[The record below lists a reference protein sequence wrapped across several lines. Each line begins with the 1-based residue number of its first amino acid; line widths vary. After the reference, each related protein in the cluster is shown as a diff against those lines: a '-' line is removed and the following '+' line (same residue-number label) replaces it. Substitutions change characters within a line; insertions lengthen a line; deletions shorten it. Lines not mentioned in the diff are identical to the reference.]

1 MTDKA
6 GAIKSILKPN
16 KIKLLVFTNKNT
28 LYKVAYTVKPALHNT
43 LLFQYTLYPAII
55 KLQTILS
62 LYTSFDLDRF
72 NCKILSSIFLPFM
85 LF

>member
-16 KIKLLVFTNKNT
+16 KNKIKLLVFTKFNKNT

-62 LYTSFDLDRF
+62 L
-72 NCKILSSIFLPFM
+72 
-85 LF
+85 

>member
-43 LLFQYTLYPAII
+43 LLFQYTL
-55 KLQTILS
+55 
-62 LYTSFDLDRF
+62 
-72 NCKILSSIFLPFM
+72 
-85 LF
+85 

>member
-1 MTDKA
+1 MNICIQTFDFFLLHKYHMTDKA
-6 GAIKSILKPN
+6 GAIKSILKPNKN

-43 LLFQYTLYPAII
+43 LLIQYTLYPAII

-62 LYTSFDLDRF
+62 L
-72 NCKILSSIFLPFM
+72 
-85 LF
+85 

>member
-16 KIKLLVFTNKNT
+16 KNKIKLSVFTNKNT

-43 LLFQYTLYPAII
+43 LLFQYTL
-55 KLQTILS
+55 
-62 LYTSFDLDRF
+62 
-72 NCKILSSIFLPFM
+72 
-85 LF
+85 

>member
-6 GAIKSILKPN
+6 GAIKSILKPTKK

-43 LLFQYTLYPAII
+43 LLFQYTL
-55 KLQTILS
+55 
-62 LYTSFDLDRF
+62 
-72 NCKILSSIFLPFM
+72 
-85 LF
+85 

>member
-6 GAIKSILKPN
+6 GAIKSILKPNKN

-28 LYKVAYTVKPALHNT
+28 LYKVAYTVKPVLHNT

-62 LYTSFDLDRF
+62 LYTSF
-72 NCKILSSIFLPFM
+72 
-85 LF
+85 